1 MVCHVLDPG
10 KVGLAAAAFVPG
22 SRPLKLFGLK
32 VCKVCKVTEFHIGCS
47 G

>member
-1 MVCHVLDPG
+1 MCHVLDPG
-10 KVGLAAAAFVPG
+10 KVGLAAAAFVSG

-32 VCKVCKVTEFHIGCS
+32 GCKVCKVTEFHMGRS